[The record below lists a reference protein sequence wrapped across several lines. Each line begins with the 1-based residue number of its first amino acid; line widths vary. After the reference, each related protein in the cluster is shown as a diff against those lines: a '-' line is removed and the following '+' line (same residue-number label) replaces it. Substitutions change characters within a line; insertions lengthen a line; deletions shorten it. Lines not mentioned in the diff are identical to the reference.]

1 MDKQP
6 RRAPEVGE
14 PFRQL
19 SGSGRP
25 VYATQRRRVRPDER
39 GDDGEKG
46 DGVEQEAMTDPDGD
60 DQQAKGLTEP
70 HCG

>member
-1 MDKQP
+1 M
-6 RRAPEVGE
+6 
-14 PFRQL
+14 
-19 SGSGRP
+19 
-25 VYATQRRRVRPDER
+25 YATQRRRVRPDER

-46 DGVEQEAMTDPDGD
+46 DGVEQEAVTDPDGD